1 MLTDSVGDA
10 ELAVLGAVI
19 ATAGSCLDDIA
30 LTGADFFEPGRG
42 DLFDIMRTRY
52 AAGQHVD
59 MVTMMNAA
67 PGKEVFV
74 ASLIDHT
81 PFAYAVE
88 EYAGIV
94 AQHALRRRLSGVG
107 AALAGMDPTLDVATM
122 SERAQALVDEAV
134 GSQKSKVRFVKDI
147 LPGVIERMQAKES
160 FTLTP
165 WPTLNAAIGGLR
177 PGAVYVVAA
186 RPAQGKTVIAAQLA
200 AGLAEHGMV
209 AFSSLEMT
217 EDELVARLIA
227 ERLAIG
233 VGRIKD
239 SRMTN
244 EDWQKLERG
253 RPALEAMGIAI
264 DDRSNV
270 ATTEVRT
277 FARSVSRHGKLAGIV
292 VDYMQLM
299 TSKSKMDRHLQVSEF
314 SRQLKIMAKDLH
326 VPVIAL
332 SQLNRQS
339 ESRADGIPKL
349 SDLRESGSI
358 EQDADIVIML
368 RREGEG
374 NREEIILD
382 VVKNRH
388 GETGEVSLAWQGHFS
403 RAVEWDS

>member
-147 LPGVIERMQAKES
+147 LPGVIERMHAKES

-358 EQDADIVIML
+358 EQDADVVIML

-403 RAVEWDS
+403 RAVEWNS